1 MGVSTERQG
10 AGKAREPG
18 LLNALPLCQYP
29 AKLSLYQPVD
39 LLFII
44 SRGFQ
49 RLHAIASP
57 GQKKSHRGPQ
67 CVLRRPR
74 RGGLSRLHYSIETAG
89 KISRSTPVCR
99 ASAIVHPSG
108 NSPKKLISISLV
120 LTGVAGFCHLFA
132 TNYSMLLVIYLV
144 WGFTALFAFWPA
156 LVKGIRSLAS
166 SEEQGKAFGFM
177 EAGRG
182 VTNAAHLAVA
192 LAIITFVSKSTGS
205 SDMNATGLK
214 AGIIFYS
221 VVVILLGILVL
232 LFFKDPETNDKS
244 ERFNFKQVFT
254 VLRLP
259 QVWILCLIL
268 CCTYVMNMSYA
279 YFNPYATSAL
289 GVAMTAGTIV
299 TIMAD
304 YIRPFASVGGGV
316 LADRLGRPKIMV
328 VAFAIM
334 AVGTFA
340 IALFPSMSVP
350 LFVALCALVYVG
362 MYCNYGIVFSLMDD
376 GGIPMEVS
384 GTAVG
389 VICTIGY
396 LPEVVC
402 PATAGIILD
411 TFTEAGYKY
420 YFLAVGIIMLI
431 GIVGIMIW
439 NRSMKKQK
447 ALNK

>member
-1 MGVSTERQG
+1 MWRLIILAVAGSLIYGLPYFRTYYYDAYLQAYNLTNTQMGTLGSMFGVFGMIS
-10 AGKAREPG
+10 
-18 LLNALPLCQYP
+18 Y
-29 AKLSLYQPVD
+29 
-39 LLFII
+39 LF
-44 SRGFQ
+44 
-49 RLHAIASP
+49 
-57 GQKKSHRGPQ
+57 
-67 CVLRRPR
+67 
-74 RGGLSRLHYSIETAG
+74 GGVVADFI
-89 KISRSTPVCR
+89 
-99 ASAIVHPSG
+99 
-108 NSPKKLISISLV
+108 SPKKLISISLV

-304 YIRPFASVGGGV
+304 YIRPFASVGGV

>member
-1 MGVSTERQG
+1 MAEKVVSKLRGNMWRLIILAVAGSLIYGLPYFRTYYYDAYLQAYNLTNTQMGTLGSMFGVFGMIS
-10 AGKAREPG
+10 
-18 LLNALPLCQYP
+18 Y
-29 AKLSLYQPVD
+29 
-39 LLFII
+39 LF
-44 SRGFQ
+44 
-49 RLHAIASP
+49 
-57 GQKKSHRGPQ
+57 
-67 CVLRRPR
+67 
-74 RGGLSRLHYSIETAG
+74 GGVVADFI
-89 KISRSTPVCR
+89 
-99 ASAIVHPSG
+99 
-108 NSPKKLISISLV
+108 SPKKLISISLV

-132 TNYSMLLVIYLV
+132 TNYSMLLVSYLV

-177 EAGRG
+177 EAGCG

>member
-1 MGVSTERQG
+1 
-10 AGKAREPG
+10 
-18 LLNALPLCQYP
+18 
-29 AKLSLYQPVD
+29 
-39 LLFII
+39 
-44 SRGFQ
+44 
-49 RLHAIASP
+49 
-57 GQKKSHRGPQ
+57 
-67 CVLRRPR
+67 
-74 RGGLSRLHYSIETAG
+74 
-89 KISRSTPVCR
+89 
-99 ASAIVHPSG
+99 
-108 NSPKKLISISLV
+108 
-120 LTGVAGFCHLFA
+120 
-132 TNYSMLLVIYLV
+132 MLLVSYLV

>member
-1 MGVSTERQG
+1 MGTLGSMFGVFGMIS
-10 AGKAREPG
+10 
-18 LLNALPLCQYP
+18 Y
-29 AKLSLYQPVD
+29 
-39 LLFII
+39 LF
-44 SRGFQ
+44 
-49 RLHAIASP
+49 
-57 GQKKSHRGPQ
+57 
-67 CVLRRPR
+67 
-74 RGGLSRLHYSIETAG
+74 GGVVADFI
-89 KISRSTPVCR
+89 
-99 ASAIVHPSG
+99 
-108 NSPKKLISISLV
+108 SPKKLISISLV

-177 EAGRG
+177 EA
-182 VTNAAHLAVA
+182 
-192 LAIITFVSKSTGS
+192 GS

-304 YIRPFASVGGGV
+304 YNRPFASVGGGV

-447 ALNK
+447 AVNK